1 MGGTSMKHTDSY
13 IFHYFPE
20 EDFATILTAFY
31 ACTEL
36 PVQLIDDNGI
46 PVLSSGGDSAFC
58 LEFSKHLPKGESCQK
73 EHYTASRRAI
83 NLGEAYIFECH
94 SGLYH
99 IAYPLISRTKLFDS
113 VIAGPFL
120 MDEPDADLILDLEKK
135 YAIPTRSLLLLSD
148 YARKVKVVTPEQVTE
163 LSHLLYYLTN
173 SLIAGSRELQKSKH
187 ERLLQQSRINE
198 SIQMYKNSGFR
209 EEKPYPIEQENLL
222 ITRVKAGDIEEAKA
236 IFNELLGILFLYENH
251 NVENMKI
258 RIIELCALLSRASIE
273 RGADTDMVL
282 RMNNKLIQSI
292 MASHDIYDIGYIFQD
307 NMEIFTD
314 SLFYNSDK
322 SNRSIKK
329 ITEYI
334 AGHFADNIS
343 LNELAEIFHLNPSYL
358 SALFK
363 QVTGLSFKD
372 YLNQIR
378 TEEAKRLLADTDYS
392 IMEIAVACGFND
404 QSYFTKVFKK
414 SKSTQG

>member
-1 MGGTSMKHTDSY
+1 
-13 IFHYFPE
+13 
-20 EDFATILTAFY
+20 
-31 ACTEL
+31 
-36 PVQLIDDNGI
+36 
-46 PVLSSGGDSAFC
+46 
-58 LEFSKHLPKGESCQK
+58 
-73 EHYTASRRAI
+73 
-83 NLGEAYIFECH
+83 
-94 SGLYH
+94 
-99 IAYPLISRTKLFDS
+99 
-113 VIAGPFL
+113 
-120 MDEPDADLILDLEKK
+120 
-135 YAIPTRSLLLLSD
+135 
-148 YARKVKVVTPEQVTE
+148 
-163 LSHLLYYLTN
+163 
-173 SLIAGSRELQKSKH
+173 
-187 ERLLQQSRINE
+187 
-198 SIQMYKNSGFR
+198 
-209 EEKPYPIEQENLL
+209 
-222 ITRVKAGDIEEAKA
+222 
-236 IFNELLGILFLYENH
+236 
-251 NVENMKI
+251 
-258 RIIELCALLSRASIE
+258 
-273 RGADTDMVL
+273 MVL

-414 SKSTQG
+414 YTGLTPKQYR